1 MCHAI
6 PRLPDTTCCAVC
18 SSADSRELSGPTPPR
33 KKLSLPSLKT
43 RPWASQCVLARL
55 PQLMNVRQ
63 IAMFLVLGE
72 VRCAKT
78 ISHRV
83 TDPTNASS
91 CFIACFSSS
100 PKLRVNF
107 CFKALFGSI
116 VPLETASPSCDSK
129 PSRSPCFGACGCEIL
144 FKAAC
149 ASVDISSGVFPHM
162 RFDILL
168 DNLFL
173 PDRQPP
179 CSDENPVL
187 RASVFSVVRQAPADT
202 KRLAKLH
209 PKAQRSTQV
218 TQQAMLPLT
227 YWECSPEKHAQI
239 WQLEVP

>member
-1 MCHAI
+1 
-6 PRLPDTTCCAVC
+6 
-18 SSADSRELSGPTPPR
+18 
-33 KKLSLPSLKT
+33 
-43 RPWASQCVLARL
+43 
-55 PQLMNVRQ
+55 MNVRQ
-63 IAMFLVLGE
+63 IAMSLVLGE

-78 ISHRV
+78 INHRV

-129 PSRSPCFGACGCEIL
+129 PSRSTCSGTCGCESL

-149 ASVDISSGVFPHM
+149 SSGRFPHM
-162 RFDILL
+162 RFDTLIG
-168 DNLFL
+168 NLSL

-187 RASVFSVVRQAPADT
+187 RGSVFSVVRQAPADT

-209 PKAQRSTQV
+209 PKAQPSTQM
-218 TQQAMLPLT
+218 TQQATLPLT